1 MSGLKDG
8 GMVDRVGLS
17 AWRQRRRRQRQQQQH
32 SSSNSVPPC
41 LVHII
46 ERSSPFSGS
55 DDAEASGE
63 DGVQVVRCPKSGV
76 NFFDLGDFD
85 RQFSIARERAS
96 SSLQSYL
103 AKSSSRSMSTLP
115 QPPKQQQ
122 QQSLVGAGSQ
132 GQQQQQAR
140 SSVVLPSARRS
151 AAAAAAVAVPG
162 GSRRATGSVSP
173 SPSQPTSSV

>member
-1 MSGLKDG
+1 
-8 GMVDRVGLS
+8 MVDRVGLS

-122 QQSLVGAGSQ
+122 QSLVGAGSQ